1 MFEERGAPVTTPFN
15 PATGLAIDTATDHT
29 RGGAAARVTL
39 VEYGDFE
46 CPSCRQSSAAIR
58 ILLAH
63 YGEQVRFVFRHF
75 PLREVHPHAELAAE
89 AAEAAGAQHKFWPF
103 HDLLFAHQQQLDEK
117 HLRRYA
123 EQAGLDMA
131 RFTNEMRDHVY
142 LQRVQ
147 EHIEGGRRLN
157 VRATPAFYVNG
168 EFCDVSFGVEH
179 LHRVIDAALTSQD

>member
-1 MFEERGAPVTTPFN
+1 MTTLSSA
-15 PATGLAIDTATDHT
+15 ATVLAVDAATDHT
-29 RGGAAARVTL
+29 RGPADARVTL

-46 CPSCRQSSAAIR
+46 CPSCRQAHAAIR

-103 HDLLFAHQQQLDEK
+103 HELLFAHQQQLDEK
-117 HLRRYA
+117 HVRQCA

-147 EHIEGGRRLN
+147 EHIEGGRRLH

-168 EFCDVSFGVEH
+168 AFCDVSFGVEH
-179 LHRVIDAALTSQD
+179 LHKAIDVALAGQD